1 MELIVATHNKNKV
14 LEFKKKL
21 NNNFSIKSLHDLNFY
36 EEIPENENSI
46 KKNAIFKSKF
56 IHNIYKSNVF
66 SDDTGLEIE
75 ALNNEPGVRSSRYS
89 GEERDPLKN
98 IELVLKKLKGI
109 SNKKARFRTV
119 ISLIY
124 NDKNYCF
131 EGIVNGTIID
141 KPKGDLGFG
150 YDPIFVAND
159 MNKTFAE
166 ISIDEKNMISHRAI
180 ATNKLIDFINKK
192 VF

>member
-21 NNNFSIKSLHDLNFY
+21 SNIFSIKSLHDLNFN

-56 IHNIYKSNVF
+56 IYNIYKSNVF

-75 ALNNEPGVRSSRYS
+75 ALNNEPGVRSARYS
-89 GEERDPLKN
+89 GEEKNPLKN
-98 IELVLKKLKGI
+98 IELVLKKLEGI
-109 SNKKARFRTV
+109 SNRKARFRTV

-141 KPKGDLGFG
+141 KPKGHMGFG
-150 YDPIFVAND
+150 YDPIFVANN
-159 MNKTFAE
+159 MKETFAE
-166 ISIDEKNMISHRAI
+166 ISLYEKNKISHRAI
-180 ATNKLIDFINKK
+180 ATNKLIDFLSKK

>member
-1 MELIVATHNKNKV
+1 MELIIATHNKNKV

-21 NNNFSIKSLHDLNFY
+21 SNIFSIKSLHDLNFN

-56 IHNIYKSNVF
+56 IHNIYKSSVF

-75 ALNNEPGVRSSRYS
+75 ALNNEPGVRSARYS
-89 GEERDPLKN
+89 GMEKDPLKN
-98 IELVLKKLKGI
+98 IELVLKKLEGI
-109 SNKKARFRTV
+109 SNRKARFRTV

-141 KPKGDLGFG
+141 KPKGNMGFG
-150 YDPIFVAND
+150 YDPIFVANN
-159 MNKTFAE
+159 MKETFAE
-166 ISIDEKNMISHRAI
+166 ISLDEKNKISHRAI
-180 ATNKLIDFINKK
+180 ATNKLIDFLYKK

>member
-1 MELIVATHNKNKV
+1 MELIIATHNKNKV

-21 NNNFSIKSLHDLNFY
+21 STNFSIKSLHDLDFK

-46 KKNAIFKSKF
+46 KKNAIYKSKF
-56 IHNIYKSNVF
+56 IHKIYKSNVF

-75 ALNNEPGVRSSRYS
+75 ALNNEPGVRSARYS
-89 GEERDPLKN
+89 GEEKDPLKN
-98 IELVLKKLKGI
+98 IELVMKKMEGI
-109 SNKKARFRTV
+109 SNRKARFRTV

-124 NDKNYCF
+124 NDKSYCF

-141 KPKGDLGFG
+141 KPKGNMGFG
-150 YDPIFVAND
+150 YDPIFVANN
-159 MNKTFAE
+159 MNETFAE
-166 ISIDEKNMISHRAI
+166 ISLEEKNKISHRAI
-180 ATNKLIDFINKK
+180 ATNKLIDFLYKK